1 MRCMERNKVE
11 FWYAPYAGHTHRVD
25 EYGNELNETEVSYGN
40 PVKCKGNIS
49 AARGETVSRL
59 FGEAE
64 EYDKIIVLDDP
75 RTPITEYDVLWVD
88 TVPAVVPDP
97 EPAPEPEPDPEPDTP
112 DGQGVEDDGE
122 DEGDEQEETPVQEEP
137 QQQEPGSLVVDE
149 NGEILT
155 PWDYI
160 VKKIARSLNSVS
172 IAIAKVNVQ

>member
-1 MRCMERNKVE
+1 M
-11 FWYAPYAGHTHRVD
+11 
-25 EYGNELNETEVSYGN
+25 SYGN

-59 FGEAE
+59 FGESE

-75 RTPITEYDVLWVD
+75 RTPITEYAVLWVD
-88 TVPAVVPDP
+88 S
-97 EPAPEPEPDPEPDTP
+97 
-112 DGQGVEDDGE
+112 
-122 DEGDEQEETPVQEEP
+122 TPVVNGD
-137 QQQEPGSLVVDE
+137 GSLTTDE
-149 NGEILT
+149 NEEILS

>member
-40 PVKCKGNIS
+40 PVQCKGNIS
-49 AARGETVSRL
+49 AARGETLSRL

-64 EYDKIIVLDDP
+64 EYDKVIVLDDP
-75 RTPITEYDVLWVD
+75 RTLITEYDVLWVD
-88 TVPAVVPDP
+88 TVPAVV
-97 EPAPEPEPDPEPDTP
+97 PDPEPDTP

-122 DEGDEQEETPVQEEP
+122 DEGDG
-137 QQQEPGSLVVDE
+137 QQEPGSLAVDE

-172 IAIAKVNVQ
+172 IAIKKVNVQ

>member
-59 FGEAE
+59 FGESE

-97 EPAPEPEPDPEPDTP
+97 EPEPEPDIP
-112 DGQGVEDDGE
+112 DGQGVE

-172 IAIAKVNVQ
+172 IAITKVNVQ

>member
-11 FWYAPYAGHTHRVD
+11 FWYAPYAGHTHMVD

-112 DGQGVEDDGE
+112 GWSGG
-122 DEGDEQEETPVQEEP
+122 
-137 QQQEPGSLVVDE
+137 
-149 NGEILT
+149 
-155 PWDYI
+155 
-160 VKKIARSLNSVS
+160 RR
-172 IAIAKVNVQ
+172 

>member
-49 AARGETVSRL
+49 AARGEAVSRL

-64 EYDKIIVLDDP
+64 EYEKVIVLDDP
-75 RTPITEYDVLWVD
+75 RTPITEYDVLWID

-97 EPAPEPEPDPEPDTP
+97 EPEPEPDPEPDTP
-112 DGQGVEDDGE
+112 DGQGVE

>member
-11 FWYAPYAGHTHRVD
+11 FWYAPYAGHTHMVD

-59 FGEAE
+59 FGESE

-97 EPAPEPEPDPEPDTP
+97 EPEPDAEPEPEPDTP
-112 DGQGVEDDGE
+112 DGQGVE

-160 VKKIARSLNSVS
+160 VKKIARSPNSVS

>member
-97 EPAPEPEPDPEPDTP
+97 EPEPEPDPEPDTP
-112 DGQGVEDDGE
+112 DGQGVE

-137 QQQEPGSLVVDE
+137 QQQEPGSLAVDE